1 MRPQRY
7 IGIGH
12 LEEELGR
19 ELGGWF
25 WEEGSEL
32 EMEQKIRDEER

>member
-1 MRPQRY
+1 MY
-7 IGIGH
+7 GTGH

>member
-1 MRPQRY
+1 MRSQRY
-7 IGIGH
+7 IAIGH

-25 WEEGSEL
+25 WEEASEL
-32 EMEQKIRDEER
+32 ETEQKIRDEER